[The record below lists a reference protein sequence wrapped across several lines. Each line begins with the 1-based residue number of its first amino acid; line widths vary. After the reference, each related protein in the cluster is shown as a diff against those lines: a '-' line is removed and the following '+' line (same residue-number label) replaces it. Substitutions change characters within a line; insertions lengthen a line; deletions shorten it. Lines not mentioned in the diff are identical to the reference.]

1 MRKIYFFGTGILLIC
16 LAGWG
21 IYKVY
26 KPHHNV
32 EFDQTAATL
41 SATSMYNDFMN
52 RESVANQKWVGKV
65 IEITGKIESVNESGN
80 YVSINLGATADGGV
94 NCSVL
99 KKDFHPA
106 RPLNKGDLITV
117 KGKCTGFLMDV
128 NLVDCIIKN

>member
-52 RESVANQKWVGKV
+52 RE
-65 IEITGKIESVNESGN
+65 KIESVNESGN